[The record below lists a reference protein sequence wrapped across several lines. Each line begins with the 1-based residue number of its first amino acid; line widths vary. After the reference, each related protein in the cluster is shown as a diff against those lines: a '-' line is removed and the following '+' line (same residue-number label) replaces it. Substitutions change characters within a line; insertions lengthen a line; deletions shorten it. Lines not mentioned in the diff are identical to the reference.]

1 MFTIGALCLGF
12 PVLTRNFLD
21 FQSRHGEDGADVIGV
36 LRLR

>member
-1 MFTIGALCLGF
+1 MFTIGALCLGSRSHVEL
-12 PVLTRNFLD
+12 PH